1 MEYLH
6 EFAVWL
12 AGLLRPHLRET
23 SVALVATVLVIYG
36 GNINSA
42 LKQQIQGLNV
52 VFRLL
57 IFIAVCAFGYG
68 VATVFL
74 ASLVEL
80 LLADLSPVSLVIAIV
95 GFFILVGIL
104 AERKKAI

>member
-6 EFAVWL
+6 EFSSWL
-12 AGLLRPHLRET
+12 AGFLRPHLRET

-42 LKQQIQGLNV
+42 IKQQIQGLNI

-68 VATVFL
+68 AATVFF
-74 ASLVEL
+74 AYLVRL
-80 LLADLSPVSLVIAIV
+80 LLADLSPMSLVIAIV
-95 GFFILVGIL
+95 GFFTIVGIL
-104 AERKKAI
+104 AERKKQI